1 MRKAKSLMVKT
12 LISLLL
18 IVVPLLGTVSSD
30 VHFPFMTRAS
40 FASEPAE
47 IWRGNL
53 FIRYADSM
61 TQPKSDSEN
70 KSPASSAIK
79 EVSFSA
85 SAITTLKTR
94 LRQKITGLETN
105 QPVALFGCRTASC
118 KTGLMYTC
126 NELFPDENGHLQI
139 TKTRKLE

>member
-61 TQPKSDSEN
+61 TQPRNESES
-70 KSPASSAIK
+70 KYPSPSAIK
-79 EVSFSA
+79 EISISA
-85 SAITTLKTR
+85 SAVTTPKTR
-94 LRQKITGLETN
+94 LRHKITGLDTN
-105 QPVALFGCRTASC
+105 QPAAFFCCCTPSC

-139 TKTRKLE
+139 TTTRKLE